1 MQERCPDILRRQE
14 GTNNDCRAEVGYLKA
29 QSAEAVHIV
38 TAGEAA
44 INREGIKDDGTADYE
59 NCVIDYAAYLFRK
72 RAGTETAMPRFLRWE
87 LNNIL
92 VSQKAKEAKV
102 SE

>member
-1 MQERCPDILRRQE
+1 MIADHRLNILKHSLQRQF
-14 GTNNDCRAEVGYLKA
+14 TSANDEYLNHLLGA
-29 QSAEAVHIV
+29 A
-38 TAGEAA
+38 EAA
-44 INREGIKDDGTADYE
+44 IKREGIKDDDTADYE

-72 RAGTETAMPRFLRWE
+72 RAGSETAMPRFLRWQ

-92 VSQKAKEAKV
+92 MSQKAKEATV

>member
-1 MQERCPDILRRQE
+1 MIADHRLNILKHSLQRQF
-14 GTNNDCRAEVGYLKA
+14 TSANDEYLNHLLDA
-29 QSAEAVHIV
+29 A
-38 TAGEAA
+38 EAA
-44 INREGIKDDGTADYE
+44 IKREGIKDDDTADYE

-72 RAGTETAMPRFLRWE
+72 RAGSETAMPRFLRWQ

-92 VSQKAKEAKV
+92 MSQKAKEATV

>member
-1 MQERCPDILRRQE
+1 MTEQQRLNILKHSLQRQF
-14 GTNNDCRAEVGYLKA
+14 TDANDEYLL
-29 QSAEAVHIV
+29 HLLN
-38 TAGEAA
+38 TGEAA
-44 INREGIKDDGTADYE
+44 IKREGIVDDGTEDYE

-72 RAGTETAMPRFLRWE
+72 RAGTETAMPRFLRWQ

-92 VSQKAKEAKV
+92 VSQKAKEATV

>member
-1 MQERCPDILRRQE
+1 MTAEQRLNILKHSLQRQF
-14 GTNNDCRAEVGYLKA
+14 TSANDEYLN
-29 QSAEAVHIV
+29 HLL

-44 INREGIKDDGTADYE
+44 IKREGIKDDGTADYD
-59 NCVIDYAAYLFRK
+59 NCVIDYAAYIFRK
-72 RAGTETAMPRFLRWE
+72 RAGTDTAMPRFLRWQ

-92 VSQKAKEAKV
+92 ASQKAKEATV

>member
-1 MQERCPDILRRQE
+1 MTEQQRLNILKHSLQRQF
-14 GTNNDCRAEVGYLKA
+14 TDANDEYLL
-29 QSAEAVHIV
+29 HLLN
-38 TAGEAA
+38 AGEAA
-44 INREGIKDDGTADYE
+44 IKREGIVDDDTEDYE

-92 VSQKAKEAKV
+92 VSQKAKEATV

>member
-1 MQERCPDILRRQE
+1 MTKQQRLNILKHSLQRQF
-14 GTNNDCRAEVGYLKA
+14 TDANDEYLL
-29 QSAEAVHIV
+29 HML

-44 INREGIKDDGTADYE
+44 IKREGIVDDGTADYE

-72 RAGTETAMPRFLRWE
+72 RAGKDTAMPRYLRWQ

-92 VSQKAKEAKV
+92 MSQKGRV
-102 SE
+102 SGT

>member
-1 MQERCPDILRRQE
+1 MTEQQRLNILKHSLQRQF
-14 GTNNDCRAEVGYLKA
+14 TDANDEYLL
-29 QSAEAVHIV
+29 HLLN
-38 TAGEAA
+38 AGEAA
-44 INREGIKDDGTADYE
+44 IKREGIVDDDTEDYE

-72 RAGTETAMPRFLRWE
+72 RAGTETAMPRFLRWQ

-92 VSQKAKEAKV
+92 VSQKAKEATV